1 MKGMKEKETNEYPL
15 HKNIILNLNMDEF
28 FLFDKKKHENILG
41 LYTDGIATCS
51 ALVISINDDDYVF
64 FCHMNEDSDIIYE
77 IENKIIPIIESNKI
91 NNIKIIYSK
100 GINCFSN
107 NLKEIKILNLIDIL
121 NKKYTS
127 KPIYYEH
134 SISCSCLKLI
144 KSSNNKN
151 EIIFKTLI
159 DKQYKIFDSRKKSN
173 PKLLEKIKKEVIDFE
188 KSILAKENIVFYFDS
203 EVILNMEKL
212 NGLIIL

>member
-1 MKGMKEKETNEYPL
+1 MKEKETNEYPL

-41 LYTDGIATCS
+41 LYTDCIATCS
-51 ALVISINDDDYVF
+51 ALVISINDDDYII
-64 FCHMNEDSDIIYE
+64 FCHMNEDPDIIYE

-107 NLKEIKILNLIDIL
+107 NLKEIKILNLIDII

-203 EVILNMEKL
+203 EVILNMAKL

>member
-1 MKGMKEKETNEYPL
+1 
-15 HKNIILNLNMDEF
+15 
-28 FLFDKKKHENILG
+28 
-41 LYTDGIATCS
+41 
-51 ALVISINDDDYVF
+51 
-64 FCHMNEDSDIIYE
+64 
-77 IENKIIPIIESNKI
+77 
-91 NNIKIIYSK
+91 
-100 GINCFSN
+100 
-107 NLKEIKILNLIDIL
+107 LNLIDII

-134 SISCSCLKLI
+134 SISCSCLKLV

-203 EVILNMEKL
+203 EVILNMAKL